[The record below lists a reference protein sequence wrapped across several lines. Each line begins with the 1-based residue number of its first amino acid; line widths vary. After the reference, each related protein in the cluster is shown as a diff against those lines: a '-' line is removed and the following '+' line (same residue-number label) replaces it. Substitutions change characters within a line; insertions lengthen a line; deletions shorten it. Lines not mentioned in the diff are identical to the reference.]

1 MTDRILVTAAFL
13 LLVAFLGVFLWR
25 VPRVDL
31 TIVFLITL
39 VMAGYDLFFYS
50 RNDR

>member
-1 MTDRILVTAAFL
+1 MTDRILVTAAFML
-13 LLVAFLGVFLWR
+13 LLGFLGVFLWK

-31 TIVFLITL
+31 TIVFLVTVI
-39 VMAGYDLFFYS
+39 MAGYDLFFYS